1 MPSKFSGKSE
11 FKLDGV
17 PRSVE
22 AASKPVQKFPAGLE
36 LGHTEPAPHVSEPIY
51 RNVLT
56 RTLKSDKNYD
66 NRREGATP
74 ICVCG

>member
-22 AASKPVQKFPAGLE
+22 AASNPVQKFPAIAGLV
-36 LGHTEPAPHVSEPIY
+36 LGHTTELAPQVSEPI
-51 RNVLT
+51 NL
-56 RTLKSDKNYD
+56 
-66 NRREGATP
+66 
-74 ICVCG
+74 